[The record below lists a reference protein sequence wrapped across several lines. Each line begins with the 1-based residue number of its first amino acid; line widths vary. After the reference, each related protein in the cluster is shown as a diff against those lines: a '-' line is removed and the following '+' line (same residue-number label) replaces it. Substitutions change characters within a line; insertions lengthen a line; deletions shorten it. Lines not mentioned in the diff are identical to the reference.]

1 MKRHLNFIPKDMKA
15 AWEIRHELLPAGLFI
30 ALVFYAGAGP
40 VRLSVLTQMSEKEI
54 MQLEATSAELTE
66 KVKAMNEQNRTVAQS
81 SENLNAIQQVL
92 ARKNYWSEVFKEMSI
107 LVPEDVWLTNFSNL
121 KSGGK
126 TPEAA
131 QAPVAGNPESL
142 VVKGYATSQLAV
154 ARFLK
159 ILEESAFF
167 TGARMVSAEK
177 EKEIKPARY
186 SFEFF
191 IPVKMSGGG
200 KR

>member
-1 MKRHLNFIPKDMKA
+1 MKKHLNFIPKDMKA
-15 AWEIRHELLPAGLFI
+15 KWEVRHELVPLALF
-30 ALVFYAGAGP
+30 AAFVFYAGAGP
-40 VRLSVLTQMSEKEI
+40 VRLSVLTRMSEKEI
-54 MQLEATSAELTE
+54 AQLEVISQELTE
-66 KVKAMNEQNRTVAQS
+66 KLKAMNEQSKVAEQNNES
-81 SENLNAIQQVL
+81 LSAIQQVL

-107 LVPEDVWLTNFSNL
+107 LVPEDVWLTNFSNM
-121 KSGGK
+121 KS
-126 TPEAA
+126 TPKNGAA
-131 QAPVAGNPESL
+131 AGAAGQPESL
-142 VVKGYATSQLAV
+142 VIRGYATSQLAV
-154 ARFLK
+154 GRFLK

-177 EKEIKPARY
+177 EKEIKPSRY

>member
-15 AWEIRHELLPAGLFI
+15 AWEVRHELVPLALFI
-30 ALVFYAGAGP
+30 AFVFYAGAGP
-40 VRLSVLTQMSEKEI
+40 IRLSVLSQMSEKEI
-54 MQLEATSAELTE
+54 AQLEATSVELDE
-66 KVKAMNEQNRTVAQS
+66 KVKAMNEQSKAVAQT
-81 SENLNAIQQVL
+81 SENLSAIQQVL

-126 TPEAA
+126 TAAAA
-131 QAPVAGNPESL
+131 QAPVSGSPESL

-154 ARFLK
+154 GRFLK
-159 ILEESAFF
+159 TLEESAFF
-167 TGARMVSAEK
+167 TGARMVSTEK
-177 EKEIKPARY
+177 EKDVKPARY

-191 IPVKMSGGG
+191 IPVKMSGGA